1 MATEPE
7 DVGESPYADDVYSSG
22 VEDAE
27 FLDPAENLTGDD
39 LDEPMNTS
47 YSPPDFEPSA
57 AKRGMTLTEQ
67 QEGPSLDDRLAAEV
81 PDFGEGTVAEVDES
95 RAGRLV
101 APDEGARDDVDQEP
115 YGIDAGKAGSAAS
128 AEEAAMHF
136 FDPDEREVDELE
148 PVEVKEDGDRP
159 ANY

>member
-1 MATEPE
+1 MAT
-7 DVGESPYADDVYSSG
+7 DNADLGESPFADDVYAAG

-27 FLDPAENLTGDD
+27 FLDPAGNLTGDD
-39 LDEPMNTS
+39 LEEPLDTS

-81 PDFGEGTVAEVDES
+81 PDRGV
-95 RAGRLV
+95 
-101 APDEGARDDVDQEP
+101 
-115 YGIDAGKAGSAAS
+115 DAGLGGSAAS

-159 ANY
+159 VDY